1 MFATSLAP
9 WFTRQN
15 IHYGWAMVA
24 LTFLTAVCAA
34 AALSMPGVLLLPLS
48 QEFGWTRA
56 DVSGAIALMLVMFG
70 GMAPFSGALIQRF
83 GLRRVVTVALLL
95 AAAALLGTT
104 QVTQNWH
111 LWLSIGIVLGL
122 AAGASGMALS
132 ATVANRWFSQRRG
145 LVMGI
150 LTAGMATG
158 QLSFLPTAAWLASHY
173 GWRVAVLPAVIGC
186 CLCAVLYPLFGRD
199 WPSDIGLPPYGETTP
214 RPPSSATGNVVAV
227 SFAVLREGMG
237 TGWFWLLAGTFFICG
252 ASSTGIVQQH
262 FIPFCADNNVAP
274 VRAASFLAVMGVF
287 NFTGTIASGLLSD
300 RFDNRLLLVWYYALR
315 GLSLFWLPF
324 TDFDL
329 VSLSIFAVFFG
340 LDFVA
345 TVPPTVG
352 LAARAFGAD
361 KAPIIFG
368 WAFASHQ
375 FGAGVSALGSGIIR
389 DSFASY
395 LPAFI
400 LAGITCVVAASA
412 LLIVRPAQRAPMA
425 AE

>member
-9 WFTRQN
+9 WFTRHN

-34 AALSMPGVLLLPLS
+34 AALSMPGVLLLPIS
-48 QEFGWTRA
+48 QEFGWTRG

-70 GMAPFSGALIQRF
+70 AMAPFSGPLLQRF
-83 GLRRVVTVALLL
+83 GLRRVVTVALLS
-95 AAAALLGTT
+95 AATALIGTT
-104 QVTQNWH
+104 QVTEKWH

-173 GWRVAVLPAVIGC
+173 GWRVAVIPAVIGC
-186 CLCAVLYPLFGRD
+186 CICAVLYPLFGRD
-199 WPSDIGLPPYGETTP
+199 WPSDIGLPPYGETTS
-214 RPPSSATGNVVAV
+214 RPPSGTTGNVVAV

-237 TGWFWLLAGTFFICG
+237 AGWFWLLAGTFFICG

-262 FIPFCADNNVAP
+262 FIPFCADNNVTP
-274 VRAASFLAVMGVF
+274 VRAASFLAVLGVF

-315 GLSLFWLPF
+315 GLQLFGCSGFRSAISISFRYRFSPCSSVWISSPPFRPPSASPPEPLAPTRLQSSSVGPSRAISLAPA
-324 TDFDL
+324 
-329 VSLSIFAVFFG
+329 SLR
-340 LDFVA
+340 
-345 TVPPTVG
+345 
-352 LAARAFGAD
+352 LA
-361 KAPIIFG
+361 
-368 WAFASHQ
+368 
-375 FGAGVSALGSGIIR
+375 
-389 DSFASY
+389 
-395 LPAFI
+395 PA
-400 LAGITCVVAASA
+400 
-412 LLIVRPAQRAPMA
+412 
-425 AE
+425 